1 MLAGADPVGL
11 VGRVEPRAVGID
23 DKAARARSQVMD
35 AGLGPSATRTIN
47 GEDVDPAAGPR
58 REIDLRRERVFE
70 RRGEGADVGQERRVG
85 RRGKRAGRSRESR
98 DHRRR
103 GSSEERATGKD
114 LGVASGRTHRDLA
127 GLGRSRKPAE
137 AAQDEV

>member
-11 VGRVEPRAVGID
+11 VGRVEARAIGID
-23 DKAARARSQVMD
+23 DEAARARSQLMD
-35 AGLGPSATRTIN
+35 PRFRPSTARTIN
-47 GEDVDPAAGPR
+47 GEDVDPAAVPR

-70 RRGEGADVGQERRVG
+70 RRGEGADVGQKRRVG
-85 RRGKRAGRSRESR
+85 RRGDSAGRSRVNR

-103 GSSEERATGKD
+103 GSPEERATGKD